1 MAKRRILIVEDD
13 ADVREAL
20 AEALSEDG
28 TEVVVAVDGIDALAR
43 LHEGLRPSVI
53 LLDLRL
59 PRLGGEGFLREL
71 RADPL
76 FEHVPV
82 ITMTG
87 GCGAGD
93 GHRGP
98 PAEADRRG
106 RPPRDRDVALR
117 DRGVARPARGAT
129 AWAGAPQP

>member
-1 MAKRRILIVEDD
+1 MVARRILIVEDD

-20 AEALSEDG
+20 ADALSEDG
-28 TEVVVAVDGIDALAR
+28 TEVVMAVDGIDALAR
-43 LHEGLRPSVI
+43 LREGLRPSVI

-71 RADPL
+71 RADPR

-87 GCGAGD
+87 GSGAAQGTD
-93 GHRGP
+93 I
-98 PAEADRRG
+98 
-106 RPPRDRDVALR
+106 
-117 DRGVARPARGAT
+117 VARLQKPIDVDDLRAIVMSLFEIA
-129 AWAGAPQP
+129 A